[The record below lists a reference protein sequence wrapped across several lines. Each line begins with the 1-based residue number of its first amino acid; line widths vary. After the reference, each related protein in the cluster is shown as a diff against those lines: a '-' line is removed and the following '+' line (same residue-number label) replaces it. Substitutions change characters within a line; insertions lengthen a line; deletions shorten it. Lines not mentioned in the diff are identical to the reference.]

1 VASCGILTTSVTG
14 AFLAMIAGWHCERVP
29 MLGGWVCAHVV
40 GDSMSASRVDRLP
53 CVGLDPLGHRCGAGC
68 LPIVA
73 RTLPTVPGW
82 RWRYGSVSCVGW
94 SFWLERVGSGGG
106 RWFVLDD
113 PAAETAR
120 GLVAVIHAYAQ
131 GLAGVVIE

>member
-1 VASCGILTTSVTG
+1 VRPCRFVSVEG
-14 AFLAMIAGWHCERVP
+14 WWHCERVHV
-29 MLGGWVCAHVV
+29 LGGRVRGYVV
-40 GDSMSASRVDRLP
+40 GHSVSASRVDRLP

-73 RTLPTVPGW
+73 RALPTVPGW
-82 RWRYGSVSCVGW
+82 RWRYGSVARVGW
-94 SFWLERVGSGGG
+94 SFWLERVGGGGG